1 MIAMEVAPLESIS
14 AGRSTGKLTEVAQL
28 VNSTGLQISKIK
40 KIQKL
45 LCWKHF
51 LMTFSLH
58 QNTLSYS
65 ICQRENKIDFTVL
78 HRYTVYIS
86 VILFLRGENMANIT
100 VTLDDEDKRQ
110 LTEFCDQIGVSVST
124 LFTIFSKK
132 VIREW
137 EIPFKIGLDKPNR
150 ATIRAMKEGEKILKN
165 LDKVKV
171 YDNVEDAL
179 MELKR

>member
-1 MIAMEVAPLESIS
+1 
-14 AGRSTGKLTEVAQL
+14 
-28 VNSTGLQISKIK
+28 
-40 KIQKL
+40 
-45 LCWKHF
+45 
-51 LMTFSLH
+51 
-58 QNTLSYS
+58 
-65 ICQRENKIDFTVL
+65 
-78 HRYTVYIS
+78 
-86 VILFLRGENMANIT
+86 MANIT

-150 ATIRAMKEGEKILKN
+150 ATMRAMKEGEKILKN

-171 YDNVEDAL
+171 YENVEDAL

>member
-1 MIAMEVAPLESIS
+1 MCKLIHRCLLTLGYRQLEY
-14 AGRSTGKLTEVAQL
+14 L
-28 VNSTGLQISKIK
+28 SKG
-40 KIQKL
+40 
-45 LCWKHF
+45 
-51 LMTFSLH
+51 
-58 QNTLSYS
+58 
-65 ICQRENKIDFTVL
+65 ENYIDFTVL

-137 EIPFKIGLDKPNR
+137 EIPFKVGLDKPNR
-150 ATIRAMKEGEKILKN
+150 ATIRAMKEGDKIRKN

-171 YDNVEDAL
+171 YDNLEEMWED
-179 MELKR
+179 LKK